1 MEKKLDHGGVFGALF
16 IDLSKQRVKVNE
28 VYSSW
33 KNIIFGFPKGSILGL
48 LLFNIY
54 LCNLFYLLKGFAIVS
69 YADDTTIYTNK
80 KNEES
85 VITASEKSSAILF
98 I

>member
-28 VYSSW
+28 AYSSW
-33 KNIIFGFPKGSILGL
+33 KNIIFGFPKGSILGP

-54 LCNLFYLLKGFAIVS
+54 LCNLFYFLKDFAIAS
-69 YADDTTIYTNK
+69 YADETTICTNK
-80 KNEES
+80 KNVES